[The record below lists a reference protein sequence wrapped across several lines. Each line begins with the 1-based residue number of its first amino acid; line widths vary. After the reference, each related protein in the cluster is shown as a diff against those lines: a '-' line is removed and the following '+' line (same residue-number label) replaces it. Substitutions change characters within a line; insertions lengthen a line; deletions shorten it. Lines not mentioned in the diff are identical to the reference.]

1 MRAQPIGGVGQTILM
16 QRAREQDRAASQPGP
31 RPRMMANTRPA
42 ASPTPA
48 PTNGSTGSTSASCQR
63 GAPTSSLRP
72 VKNVACSL
80 KACSHS
86 SKEEGRAI
94 GGSLGLVM
102 IGQI

>member
-1 MRAQPIGGVGQTILM
+1 ME
-16 QRAREQDRAASQPGP
+16 RAREQDRRADRDDGGEPARTQ
-31 RPRMMANTRPA
+31 PRMMANTSPA

-48 PTNGSTGSTSASCQR
+48 PTKGSTGSTSASCQR

-72 VKNVACSL
+72 VKKVACSL

-86 SKEEGRAI
+86 SKEEGRAT

-102 IGQI
+102 MGQI